1 MSYWKV
7 ETMYLNPYA
16 APAIIASI
24 VSICLGVFVY
34 FKNPKNIQNRVF
46 VLFILFIIIFCFGE
60 VLLRFSSNI
69 EEALLWGRMGYIGAI
84 FVPIT
89 FLHLSFV
96 FSKEHSI
103 PKRYP
108 YILFGMYLSGIVL
121 LSTFNL
127 IISSQDIQLSRWGYY
142 RLPLDPSIPCVG
154 IGILIMIALVFAVFN
169 LARTFLISKSAIEK
183 RQIKYMFYGAF
194 IATII
199 TIATNVIFP
208 ILGIDIYPMAIIA
221 IPIFSFF
228 VGLAVLKY
236 DLFVYIPMAE
246 FIIEPEKIA
255 LLNRDE
261 LEKEVKARTVA
272 LAKSNEELKIE
283 VLERKNTEKQIE
295 NALMEKEILL
305 REIHHRVKNN
315 LQIIS
320 SLIYLQSKK
329 TKDNEI
335 NDTLLEVYNRIR
347 SMSLI
352 HETLYQSKN
361 LAEIDF
367 NNYIKKLT
375 NELFRSYGINTDDIK
390 LKLRVNEVKLVIDTA
405 ISCGLIINELVS
417 NSLKHAF
424 PNSRKGEIHIS
435 LDSEDKKVI
444 LMVSDDGT
452 GLPDNLNIQKTDTL
466 GLQLIRNLVKQ
477 LDGKLE
483 IYNNNGAKFKI
494 SFTVLKDE

>member
-1 MSYWKV
+1 M
-7 ETMYLNPYA
+7 
-16 APAIIASI
+16 
-24 VSICLGVFVY
+24 
-34 FKNPKNIQNRVF
+34 
-46 VLFILFIIIFCFGE
+46 
-60 VLLRFSSNI
+60 LRFSSNS
-69 EEALLWGRMGYIGAI
+69 EEGLLWGRIGYFGAI
-84 FVPIT
+84 FAPLT
-89 FLHLSFV
+89 LLHLSYV
-96 FSKEHSI
+96 FPQEKTLSSRNKCTIFGLYIIGTSILYIFNSVISVQEVQLNEWGYQVSISLHSKFYLIIVWLLAISI
-103 PKRYP
+103 FGIFNFYNS
-108 YILFGMYLSGIVL
+108 YIQSKTLIERKQIINVFFGAIIVIVL
-121 LSTFNL
+121 TFGTNIFPTIVGIRLFPLST
-127 IISSQDIQLSRWGYY
+127 ISLS
-142 RLPLDPSIPCVG
+142 IFAIF
-154 IGILIMIALVFAVFN
+154 IGA
-169 LARTFLISKSAIEK
+169 
-183 RQIKYMFYGAF
+183 
-194 IATII
+194 
-199 TIATNVIFP
+199 
-208 ILGIDIYPMAIIA
+208 
-221 IPIFSFF
+221 
-228 VGLAVLKY
+228 AVLKHS
-236 DLFVYIPMAE
+236 LFIYRPMTE
-246 FIIEPEKIA
+246 ITIEPEKIA

-272 LAKSNEELKIE
+272 LAKANEELKIE
-283 VLERKNTEKQIE
+283 VLERKNTEKQIK

-335 NDTLLEVYNRIR
+335 NDAILEIYNRIR

-375 NELFRSYGINTDDIK
+375 NGLFRSYGINTDDIK

-452 GLPDNLNIQKTDTL
+452 GLPDNLNIRKTDTL

-483 IYNNNGAKFKI
+483 FHSNNGAKFKI